1 MPERY
6 QKEIEEIL
14 EQARDLGTSGRG
26 RGRRDGILRLAWLQV
41 RESMG
46 GKGWSLSPGRVMLI
60 AIGLL
65 LSALFLG
72 SVIPGLTGLLAW
84 AGLILFIVGYGMF
97 FLRPGRSVEKR
108 WRGRPIDDT
117 ESLWDRWRRRLRR
130 S

>member
-14 EQARDLGTSGRG
+14 EQAGDLGTSGRG

-108 WRGRPIDDT
+108 WRGRSIDDT
-117 ESLWDRWRRRLRR
+117 ESPWDRWRRRLRR

>member
-6 QKEIEEIL
+6 KEEIEEIL
-14 EQARDLGTSGRG
+14 RQAGDLSPNGR
-26 RGRRDGILRLAWLQV
+26 RRRPRDGILRLIWQQLTDSV
-41 RESMG
+41 G
-46 GKGWSLSPGRVMLI
+46 GRGWSLTPGRVMLI
-60 AIGLL
+60 AAGLL

-97 FLRPGRSVEKR
+97 FVRPSKVEKR
-108 WRGRPIDDT
+108 WRGRPVDDLG
-117 ESLWDRWRRRLRR
+117 ESPWQRLRRRLRG

>member
-6 QKEIEEIL
+6 QKEIEDIL
-14 EQARDLGTSGRG
+14 RQAGDLDPGGGARG
-26 RGRRDGILRLAWLQV
+26 RGGGILRLAWRQV
-41 RESMG
+41 ADSMG
-46 GKGWSLSPGRVMLI
+46 GGAWSLSPGRVMLA

-84 AGLILFIVGYGMF
+84 AGLVLFIVGYGMF
-97 FLRPGRSVEKR
+97 LLRPGRSVEKR
-108 WRGRPIDDT
+108 WRGRPIDEA
-117 ESLWDRWRRRLRR
+117 ESPWDRWLRRLRR